1 MSMIRNLHAES
12 TTYHVLNSTYN
23 GTKWTWTLA
32 GDEEHDGEPRYIYHT
47 DSAGEGMFYY
57 DRKRGE
63 DKQIEG
69 TCQFFACRT
78 ASGMRRKLE
87 KYFAD

>member
-1 MSMIRNLHAES
+1 MICNLHAEA
-12 TTYHVLNSTYN
+12 TKYTVLNSTYE
-23 GTKWTWTLA
+23 GTKWTWTLEGSEDYN
-32 GDEEHDGEPRYIYHT
+32 GDPRYIYHT
-47 DSAGEGMFYY
+47 NSAGEGMFRY

-63 DKQIEG
+63 DKQLEG
-69 TCQFFACRT
+69 ICQFFACRT